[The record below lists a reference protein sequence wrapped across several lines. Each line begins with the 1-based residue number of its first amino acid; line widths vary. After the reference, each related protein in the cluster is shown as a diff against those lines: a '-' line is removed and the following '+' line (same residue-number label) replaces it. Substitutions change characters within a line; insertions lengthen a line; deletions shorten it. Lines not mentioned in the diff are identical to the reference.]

1 MDESHDFSKWE
12 FHKFEINGRHI
23 LYDVNSAQ
31 FFSIDEATYNLLD
44 YIKKYDKD
52 DLSGIPAG
60 KFPKEDI
67 LDTLEEL
74 EDYREKGLI
83 CIGKPE
89 LPDMPDGNETVKLAP
104 LSKLTI
110 NVANDCNMRCK
121 YCWNHYGT
129 YTGSPKLM
137 DENTAVKAVDFL
149 FNRSEDSKNLEID
162 FYGGEPLLNFD
173 ILKFCTEYAFKRAET
188 ENKKITFSIQT
199 NGTLLDDG
207 IIEYL
212 EGRNFGIFMSID
224 GDSMYHDSVRIEK
237 DGTGTWSK
245 VTSAARKILDNRR
258 SKIQIRATLTPSNM
272 NLSDT
277 VQYLEKM
284 GFEKVAA
291 EYALELDTK
300 KDNKKKVF
308 FNSAD
313 RDRQRDELI
322 RYAMTYLDKILAGS
336 YSSWFD
342 LEIADVYNNTPSS
355 WAEIT

>member
-121 YCWNHYGT
+121 YCWNH
-129 YTGSPKLM
+129 
-137 DENTAVKAVDFL
+137 
-149 FNRSEDSKNLEID
+149 
-162 FYGGEPLLNFD
+162 
-173 ILKFCTEYAFKRAET
+173 
-188 ENKKITFSIQT
+188 
-199 NGTLLDDG
+199 
-207 IIEYL
+207 
-212 EGRNFGIFMSID
+212 
-224 GDSMYHDSVRIEK
+224 
-237 DGTGTWSK
+237 
-245 VTSAARKILDNRR
+245 
-258 SKIQIRATLTPSNM
+258 
-272 NLSDT
+272 
-277 VQYLEKM
+277 
-284 GFEKVAA
+284 
-291 EYALELDTK
+291 
-300 KDNKKKVF
+300 
-308 FNSAD
+308 
-313 RDRQRDELI
+313 
-322 RYAMTYLDKILAGS
+322 
-336 YSSWFD
+336 
-342 LEIADVYNNTPSS
+342 
-355 WAEIT
+355 